1 MRTRRLTLAAI
12 ALGLVSVSA
21 MAETALVPHTA
32 VYKVKISVAGGR
44 LLTKLEATEAGYV
57 ATHTVKPTGF
67 AKVISR
73 GQIREISEFSS
84 TDGGVIPSKYQS
96 RDSLSRDKEQVDI
109 QFDWNAG
116 EARGTVNDAFVVSAL
131 DGLAHDRVS
140 IQYELMHDLL
150 NGGPDDKYVMYDVDK
165 IRTIDVRNVGKKI
178 VKVPAGRFEA
188 VGIEHQA
195 VGSKR
200 ITTLWCVEELG
211 YLPVIIEQRRLGK
224 LKARSVLAKYL
235 PTEPGPDR

>member
-1 MRTRRLTLAAI
+1 LTTLAL
-12 ALGLVSVSA
+12 ALLAGNAL
-21 MAETALVPHTA
+21 AENALVPHTA
-32 VYKVKISVAGGR
+32 VYKVKISIAGGR
-44 LLTKLEATEAGYV
+44 LDTKLEETEAGYV
-57 ATHTVKPTGF
+57 ATHIVKPKGL
-67 AKVISR
+67 AKVFAG
-73 GQIREISEFSS
+73 GQIREVAEFAS
-84 TDGGVIPSKYQS
+84 TDDGVIPLSYRSK
-96 RDSLSRDKEQVDI
+96 DSLSRDKEQVDI

-116 EARGTVNDAFVVSAL
+116 EARGTVNNAFVVSAI

-150 NGGPDDKYVMYDVDK
+150 NGGPDAQYFMYDVDK
-165 IRTIDVRNVGKKI
+165 MRTIDVRNVGKKI
-178 VKVPAGRFEA
+178 VNVPAGRFEA

-235 PTEPGPDR
+235 PLEVRSGQ

>member
-1 MRTRRLTLAAI
+1 LAAL
-12 ALGLVSVSA
+12 ALGLLGGTA
-21 MAETALVPHTA
+21 LAETALVPHTA

-44 LLTKLEATEAGYV
+44 LHTKLEATEGGYV

-73 GQIREISEFSS
+73 GQLREIAEFTS
-84 TDGGVIPSKYQS
+84 TDNGVIPRTYRSE
-96 RDSLSRDKEQVDI
+96 DSLSRDKEQVDI

-116 EARGTVNDAFVVSAL
+116 EARGTVNNVFVVSAI

-150 NGGPDDKYVMYDVDK
+150 NGDPDEQYFMFDVDK
-165 IRTIDVRNVGKKI
+165 MRTIEVRNVGKKN

-235 PTEPGPDR
+235 PIEPGPDQ